1 MDYNKPIVFIDLS
14 YYIFYRWYAIYN
26 WYKLSQ
32 QKEPD
37 VENIFEDIIFIEKF
51 NKLFWETITKFI
63 KKHKLIKPN
72 IIFARDCSRNNIWRN
87 TFHSAY
93 KGNREDKLKNFNN
106 KIFPHVYDNILPN
119 LIENFNNNELKNI
132 TCINVFSVNNAEA
145 DDIIG
150 ILKQKIRK
158 EYPELK
164 IYIITNDHDYL
175 QLFDDNTEIINLK
188 GYDLRKKSKGKGEID
203 LLLKIIIGDVSDN
216 INSIFGKKVTENF
229 AMKYVN
235 DEELLNKYLQEN
247 PEAKIKFDENKKL
260 IDFTFI
266 PEEIKI
272 NIEKLI
278 TESH

>member
-32 QKEPD
+32 QKEPN
-37 VENIFEDIIFIEKF
+37 VENIFEDNIFVEKF

-72 IIFARDCSRNNIWRN
+72 IVFARDCSRSNIWRN
-87 TFHSAY
+87 TLHSAY
-93 KGNREDKLKNFNN
+93 KGNREEKLKNFNN
-106 KIFPHVYDNILPN
+106 KIFPYVYDNILPQ
-119 LIENFNNNELKNI
+119 LINNFNTTDSI
-132 TCINVFSVNNAEA
+132 MSSINVFSVNNAEA
-145 DDIIG
+145 DDVIG
-150 ILKQKIRK
+150 ILKHKIR
-158 EYPELK
+158 EEHPELK

-175 QLFDDNTEIINLK
+175 QLFDDYTEIINLK
-188 GYDLRKKSKGKGEID
+188 GYDLRKKSKGKGETD
-203 LLLKIIIGDVSDN
+203 LLLKIIKGDISDN

-235 DEELLNKYLQEN
+235 DEELLNKYLNEN
-247 PEAKIKFDENKKL
+247 PEAKIKFNENQKL
-260 IDFTFI
+260 IDFTYI
-266 PEEIKI
+266 PDEIKN

-278 TESH
+278 VS